1 MERTLDID
9 GWARRDHFHFFRTY
23 ERPFF
28 SICADVDVTNLL
40 ARSRQPDGPSFFVTA
55 LYLALRSINA
65 IPELRYR
72 LRGESVIEHDRVHG
86 GCTVLLPDDTFAF
99 GFLDYHDSFAA
110 FAPAAAAE
118 IERVRTGPGGLVDQ
132 PGRDDIVFFSAIPW
146 ISFTSFEHALQ
157 LPGDS
162 NPRVVFGRHREVAGR
177 RQMPVSLALHH
188 ALADG
193 LHAGRF
199 FESFQNSLDLVSALV
214 DQDRSA
220 PSMGS

>member
-1 MERTLDID
+1 MERTVDIET
-9 GWARRDHFHFFRTY
+9 WARRDHFHFFRTY

-28 SICADVDVTNLL
+28 SI
-40 ARSRQPDGPSFFVTA
+40 
-55 LYLALRSINA
+55 
-65 IPELRYR
+65 
-72 LRGESVIEHDRVHG
+72 
-86 GCTVLLPDDTFAF
+86 
-99 GFLDYHDSFAA
+99 
-110 FAPAAAAE
+110 
-118 IERVRTGPGGLVDQ
+118 LVY
-132 PGRDDIVFFSAIPW
+132 FSAIPW

-199 FESFQNSLDLVSALV
+199 FESFQKGLDRAQEIDSNPT
-214 DQDRSA
+214 QC
-220 PSMGS
+220 